1 MPDVG
6 GYQNNKQ
13 QQQIFFKPFFIFAFY
28 YPPNLALKRSC
39 FVDIIKETI
48 LRTFPYSE
56 ESKGVAFILLAVM
69 VISSTGRGPSK
80 EIDQG
85 LSSKL
90 QFTKVVQFS

>member
-13 QQQIFFKPFFIFAFY
+13 QQQIFFKPFFIFAVY

-56 ESKGVAFILLAVM
+56 ESKGVAFIILAAF
-69 VISSTGRGPSK
+69 VISSTGRGPLK
-80 EIDQG
+80 ETKQG
-85 LSSKL
+85 LSSNL
-90 QFTKVVQFS
+90 QFSKVVQFN